1 MDYTDAMIRRLR
13 DRLMRYRTE
22 NRIGGRKRP
31 WHRVAQDI
39 ADAESVPR
47 EFYDREDNFDVLGE
61 ALRRFEAGL
70 QVPSRERLD
79 AIRAFLI
86 EKRYLD
92 PDNSAE
98 DEDDPRRLFTA
109 LDAFLSG
116 SGAKRFVA
124 EDRIEG
130 TYLAVQQQG
139 GRYDY
144 RVLSLLPAGGD
155 IWSIEDT
162 IYKTAMPA
170 RTTNPAEFRRFLKIA
185 STVKSRNDG
194 WAILAPDGQMVA
206 LCADRLTRDR
216 SLTSLFLPHPEEG
229 FAEAALMFLAY
240 EQIPA
245 AGEACHE
252 ATPVKGGPGVLPW
265 MFAKQ
270 VNG

>member
-92 PDNSAE
+92 PDAGAE
-98 DEDDPRRLFTA
+98 NDDDPRHLFA
-109 LDAFLSG
+109 AVG
-116 SGAKRFVA
+116 SLLTGAGRFVA
-124 EDRIEG
+124 EGQVEG
-130 TYLAVQQQG
+130 SYLAVRQQG

-144 RVLSLLPAGGD
+144 RIVSVTAAGD
-155 IWSIEDT
+155 DVWTIDDA

-170 RTTNPAEFRRFLKIA
+170 RTSNPADLRRILKVA
-185 STVKSRNDG
+185 STVTMRSDG
-194 WAILAPDGQMVA
+194 WAVLAPNGHMMA
-206 LCADRLTRDR
+206 LCMDRLTRDWR
-216 SLTSLFLPHPEEG
+216 LAPLVLPHPEDG
-229 FAEAALMFLAY
+229 FAEAGIMVLVY
-240 EQIPA
+240 NDEPA
-245 AGEACHE
+245 SGEPCH
-252 ATPVKGGPGVLPW
+252 GPASGPDVGHW
-265 MFAKQ
+265 VFAKQ